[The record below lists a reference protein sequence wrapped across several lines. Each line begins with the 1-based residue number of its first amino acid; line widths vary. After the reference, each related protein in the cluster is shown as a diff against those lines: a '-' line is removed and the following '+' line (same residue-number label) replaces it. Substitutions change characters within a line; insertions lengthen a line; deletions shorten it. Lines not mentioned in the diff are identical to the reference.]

1 MVRIR
6 ADVLFA
12 LSALS
17 AQINENID
25 KNMYYAKEHYNA
37 RLQLRDGTQLAED
50 RMAMAYGELAHIQM
64 IAGHHDEAIDNAQ
77 KAIEMTWKSP
87 LYLAGDDWP
96 TFAHSHQSFS
106 LAALRRYE
114 EALKLIQATLNY
126 WNSRSSSTHAFA

>member
-1 MVRIR
+1 MINIR
-6 ADVLFA
+6 ADVLFV

-17 AQINENID
+17 AQINENIEI
-25 KNMYYAKEHYNA
+25 NMYYAKEHYNA

-64 IAGHHDEAIDNAQ
+64 IAGQHDEAIRNAQ
-77 KAIEMTWKSP
+77 MGIEMTWQSP

-96 TFAHSHQSFS
+96 TFAHAHQSFS
-106 LAALRRYE
+106 LTDLGRYE
-114 EALKLIQATLNY
+114 EALKLVHATLKY